1 MAYTLNPAQDVMAI
15 AEQQFGSGE
24 EIRFTPFTSCIG
36 VIAREGNQVTG
47 IHLVMLSQDDT
58 PFNDDAAR
66 LTLRTLSNYT
76 QVIVIG
82 QIEMWEDNF
91 QQPYQTLIN
100 GLNSPMTISRNDGKY
115 GGRVNGQ
122 GKFQIYE
129 NGKYSDVTTS

>member
-1 MAYTLNPAQDVMAI
+1 MAYSLNPAQDVMAI

-24 EIRFTPFTSCIG
+24 EIRFTSFTSCIG
-36 VIAREGNQVTG
+36 VIARKGNQVTG

-58 PFNDDAAR
+58 PFNDDAAT
-66 LTLRTLSNYT
+66 LTIETLGNYT
-76 QVIVIG
+76 QVVVIG

-91 QQPYQTLIN
+91 REPYQTLIN
-100 GLNSPMTISRNDGKY
+100 GLNNPMTISQNDGDY

-122 GKFQIYE
+122 GRFQIYE